1 VPYAGVVYDLGEHY
15 SVYASYST
23 IFKPQ
28 GERDE
33 QGKALD
39 PLEGRSYEMGLKA
52 EFFDGRLNA
61 SAALFQLDQDNFA
74 QPTGGKTPDGQD
86 AYRALMGV
94 RTKGYELEM
103 SGSWPRAGRCRW
115 VLHKIARQAGTKVTT
130 LEPENQFSL
139 HTSYRLRGAW
149 QGLTLGGG
157 ARWQDSTFGEITNP
171 ATQARVVHRTQPYWL
186 LDAMAR
192 YNSTIA
198 CRPLNVNNLLDKA
211 LLHDL
216 QLVQH
221 LHLGR
226 AAQRAADLR
235 TTGSDCG
242 STIHAMLIQHR
253 GRCRYSG
260 RSNTNTSASLPF
272 SSVSWA
278 SSLTC
283 SASPASRVMPLTCSW
298 PRATCT

>member
-1 VPYAGVVYDLGEHY
+1 VHVPYAGVVYDLGEHY

-39 PLEGRSYEMGLKA
+39 PLEGRSYEVGLKA

-103 SGSWPRAGRCRW
+103 SGQLAEGWQVQGGFS
-115 VLHKIARQAGTKVTT
+115 HKIARQAGTKVTT

-139 HTSYRLRGAW
+139 HTRYRLRGAW

-171 ATQARVVHRTQPYWL
+171 ATRAKVVHRTQPYWL

-192 YNSTIA
+192 YQFNDRLSATV
-198 CRPLNVNNLLDKA
+198 NVNNLLDK
-211 LLHDL
+211 
-216 QLVQH
+216 
-221 LHLGR
+221 R
-226 AAQRAADLR
+226 YY
-235 TTGSDCG
+235 TIFNWY
-242 STIHAMLIQHR
+242 STYAWGEPRNVRL
-253 GRCRYSG
+253 
-260 RSNTNTSASLPF
+260 SLNYRF
-272 SSVSWA
+272 
-278 SSLTC
+278 
-283 SASPASRVMPLTCSW
+283 
-298 PRATCT
+298 